1 MISFFYYL
9 YNMIGGEKMLKGID
23 ISRYQAGIDVGGLD
37 VDFVIV
43 KATEGVGYSDPN
55 YVSYLNAAI
64 SSGKKI
70 GLYHY
75 ARPDLGNTPED
86 EATWFLSKAKN
97 YIGKAI
103 LVLDWEVPGSISNT
117 EWVYQ
122 FLKSVYEK
130 TKVRPVI
137 YMSASPAN
145 SYDWSRVVHGDFGL
159 WIASYGANTGAPHTP
174 PTNKYWPFYILWQ
187 YTSRGHIHGYSG
199 NLDLNYFYGSRET
212 WDKYAVSDSTPVNP
226 NPTPTPDGEK
236 YQVGDVVSF
245 NYLYKNSYAEGKV
258 SSIIHSG
265 TITRVIDGRPAPY
278 LINRGSGWLSNDL
291 ILNALTED
299 FTIGSK
305 VKTIKQGNGSSLG
318 TSNPAKSGIRGVI
331 TRIIPGAKYP
341 YLVSTT
347 VPMGWYQKDALEK
360 V

>member
-1 MISFFYYL
+1 MNGQNPNNQI
-9 YNMIGGEKMLKGID
+9 NGQGGQNIANGVNPSVLG
-23 ISRYQAGIDVGGLD
+23 SVGPTPA
-37 VDFVIV
+37 VNQTPQPQV
-43 KATEGVGYSDPN
+43 TPN
-55 YVSYLNAAI
+55 
-64 SSGKKI
+64 
-70 GLYHY
+70 
-75 ARPDLGNTPED
+75 
-86 EATWFLSKAKN
+86 
-97 YIGKAI
+97 
-103 LVLDWEVPGSISNT
+103 
-117 EWVYQ
+117 
-122 FLKSVYEK
+122 
-130 TKVRPVI
+130 
-137 YMSASPAN
+137 
-145 SYDWSRVVHGDFGL
+145 
-159 WIASYGANTGAPHTP
+159 ANTVGQNVGTTLGTA
-174 PTNKYWPFYILWQ
+174 Q
-187 YTSRGHIHGYSG
+187 
-199 NLDLNYFYGSRET
+199 
-212 WDKYAVSDSTPVNP
+212 PVNP

-318 TSNPAKSGIRGVI
+318 TSNTAKSGIRGVI